1 MTNEEIDKWVED
13 HLTAPKDSKEAPA
26 VLQWGKLI
34 AHKFYDIGW
43 ETGFD
48 ACENSLKKEL

>member
-13 HLTAPKDSKEAPA
+13 HINAPKDSKEAPA

-34 AHKFYDIGW
+34 AHKFYDIGR

-48 ACENSLKKEL
+48 ACENSLK